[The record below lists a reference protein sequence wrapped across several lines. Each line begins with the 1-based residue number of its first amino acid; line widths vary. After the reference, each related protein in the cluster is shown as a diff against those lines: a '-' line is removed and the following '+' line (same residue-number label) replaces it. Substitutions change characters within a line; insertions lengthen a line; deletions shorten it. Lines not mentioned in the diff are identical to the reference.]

1 MTVSDTLFDDKGFI
15 RDPDAWNRNM
25 AQHLAEQRAGMSLS
39 DDHWQL
45 LEALRQHY
53 FKTGTV
59 PVMRHLC
66 RDSGLHE
73 HCVSELLENP
83 RLAWQ
88 IAGLPDPG
96 EEFRVYLE
104 TSEIPD

>member
-1 MTVSDTLFDDKGFI
+1 MTESDTLFDDKGFI
-15 RDPDAWNRNM
+15 KDPDSWKPSLARR
-25 AQHLAEQRAGMSLS
+25 LAEQRGLAPLS

-45 LEALRQHY
+45 LEALRQYY
-53 FKTGTV
+53 FATGTV

-66 RDSGLHE
+66 RDSNLQQ
-73 HCVSELLENP
+73 HCVIELLDNP

-96 EEFRVYLE
+96 EEARTYLE
-104 TSEIPD
+104 TSQIPD

>member
-15 RDPDAWNRNM
+15 RDPDAWDSNM
-25 AQHLAEQRAGMSLS
+25 ARLLAEQRGVASLS

-45 LEALRQHY
+45 LKALRQYY
-53 FKTGTV
+53 FETGTV

-66 RDSGLHE
+66 RDTGLQE
-73 HCVSELLENP
+73 HCVSELLDNP

-96 EEFRVYLE
+96 EEARTYLE
-104 TSEIPD
+104 TSEVPD